1 MGYTKQAVS
10 GFSWQSILLVVTVGI
25 TTLKLMVLARL
36 LDQADFGI
44 FSLVALVLGLS
55 EAITQTGIN
64 VTILQSKQSISYF
77 LDTAWVIAIA
87 RGFLI
92 AGLMLALGVGMSMW
106 YQEPT
111 LFYWVAYASVVPI
124 IKGFINPAIVTFHK
138 EMQFFKDTLYRLS
151 LILVESLAIIGIAL
165 ISPSVGSFI
174 AGMVIAA
181 IYEVILSFSL
191 FSNRPRFTFIRSRAE
206 HIFSHAKG
214 LSVAS
219 ALSYIADS
227 LDTFLVGKLLGVAPL
242 GSYQNAYAL
251 THKPTYGIA
260 QALNHSTLPVFSRLN
275 QNIPRLRKAFTKTLL
290 VLIGILIIISVP
302 IFLAPELIVR
312 IVFGDNWL
320 EVAPLLPWLIVAG
333 GVHAL
338 YNVTYNV
345 LIALKRY
352 SLLNWHRMGVL
363 IVFVPVVI
371 FASQEYGLVG
381 AAAAVTIAR
390 LLLIPVLGFGIW
402 KELYS

>member
-10 GFSWQSILLVVTVGI
+10 GFSWQSILLVCTIGI

-44 FSLVALVLGLS
+44 FSLVALILGFS

-92 AGLMLALGVGMSMW
+92 AGVMIALGLGMGMW
-106 YQEPT
+106 YEEPS
-111 LFYWVAYASVVPI
+111 LFYWVAYASLVPI

-138 EMQFFKDTLYRLS
+138 ELQFFKDALYRLS
-151 LILVESLAIIGIAL
+151 LIIVESVAIILIAL
-165 ISPSVGSFI
+165 WAPSVGSFI
-174 AGMVIAA
+174 AGMCIAA
-181 IYEVILSFSL
+181 LYEVVLSFML
-191 FSNRPRFTFIRSRAE
+191 FKMRPRFSFIRSRAE

-275 QNIPRLRKAFTKTLL
+275 QNIPRLRKAFGKTIGA
-290 VLIGILIIISVP
+290 LIGLLTVIALPVFI
-302 IFLAPELIVR
+302 APELIVQV
-312 IVFGDNWL
+312 VFGEKWL

-338 YNVTYNV
+338 YNITYNV

-352 SLLNWHRMGVL
+352 SLLNWHRVGVL
-363 IVFVPVVI
+363 VLFVPLVVY
-371 FASQEYGLVG
+371 ASNQYGLVG

-390 LLLIPVLGFGIW
+390 LVMVPVLGVGIW
-402 KELYS
+402 KVLYS